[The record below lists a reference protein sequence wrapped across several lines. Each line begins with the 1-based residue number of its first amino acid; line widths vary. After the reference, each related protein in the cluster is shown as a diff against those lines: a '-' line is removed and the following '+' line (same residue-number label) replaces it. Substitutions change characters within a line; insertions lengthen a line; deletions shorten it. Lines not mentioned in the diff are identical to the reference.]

1 MNQPHDKGET
11 LNHNRSTVPTTPGRP
26 VRQKPTR
33 TLQFGAL
40 ADEISWRSKVFDVI
54 GRLIFGSPKAL
65 GVREGFYHVA
75 AERPQIR
82 TRDNLRN
89 NVRDQFIRR
98 DIRVWLS
105 RRMLIVGAV
114 LIVVGYALN
123 GSYTHALSASAQ
135 NFFN

>member
-1 MNQPHDKGET
+1 MKQT
-11 LNHNRSTVPTTPGRP
+11 PTTTTESPS
-26 VRQKPTR
+26 QKSTP

-75 AERPQIR
+75 AERPQFSFE
-82 TRDNLRN
+82 LRN
-89 NVRDQFIRR
+89 NVRDQLIRR

-114 LIVVGYALN
+114 LIVVSFMLNDRYTQAL
-123 GSYTHALSASAQ
+123 AASAHT
-135 NFFN
+135 FFN

>member
-1 MNQPHDKGET
+1 MNQNQP
-11 LNHNRSTVPTTPGRP
+11 TVPTTTGRP
-26 VRQKPTR
+26 VRQKPAPA
-33 TLQFGAL
+33 LQFGAL

-82 TRDNLRN
+82 TRDYLRN

-114 LIVVGYALN
+114 LIVVSYVLN
-123 GSYTHALSASAQ
+123 DSYTQALSASAKH
-135 NFFN
+135 FFN

>member
-1 MNQPHDKGET
+1 M
-11 LNHNRSTVPTTPGRP
+11 NHNRSTVPTTPGRP

-98 DIRVWLS
+98 D
-105 RRMLIVGAV
+105 RRI
-114 LIVVGYALN
+114 
-123 GSYTHALSASAQ
+123 SAEWDEL
-135 NFFN
+135 

>member
-1 MNQPHDKGET
+1 M
-11 LNHNRSTVPTTPGRP
+11 
-26 VRQKPTR
+26 
-33 TLQFGAL
+33 QFGAL

-75 AERPQIR
+75 AERPQFSFE
-82 TRDNLRN
+82 LRN
-89 NVRDQFIRR
+89 NVRDQLIRR

-114 LIVVGYALN
+114 LIVVSFMLNDRYTQAL
-123 GSYTHALSASAQ
+123 AASAHT
-135 NFFN
+135 FFN